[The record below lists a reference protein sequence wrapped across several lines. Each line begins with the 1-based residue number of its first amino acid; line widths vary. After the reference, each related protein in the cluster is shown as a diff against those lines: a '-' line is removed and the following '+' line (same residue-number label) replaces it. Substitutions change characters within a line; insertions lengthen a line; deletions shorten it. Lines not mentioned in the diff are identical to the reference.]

1 MAQAVRSDQGQ
12 ALFCLEP
19 RGTGYLLVE
28 ELMRAGLPTWL
39 AHPLDIKH
47 SIGSTRGKNDR
58 IDAQRIAD
66 YARRHH
72 DKARLLGPGS
82 LRMNKLKRA
91 YVPTSTGD
99 GQTPPSGEDQRP
111 EPPWDRSLRAL
122 FDRLSQDGST
132 DRPQLEKIE
141 AACGPHPCRYA
152 RALGWRGPVL
162 AAHLLACTEGFTRF
176 ATARRLACQAG
187 VAPYEHFRA
196 PHPWSHTRIST
207 SRPLKRCCIWRTG

>member
-1 MAQAVRSDQGQ
+1 MLKRWHKQFGVTKAN

-19 RGTGYLLVE
+19 TGHYGYLLVE

-82 LRMNKLKRA
+82 LRMNKLKQLLTCRRQL
-91 YVPTSTGD
+91 VTD
-99 GQTPPSGEDQRP
+99 KRRHQVRIKDLNRHV
-111 EPPWDRSLRAL
+111 DRSLRAL
-122 FDRLSQDGST
+122 FDRLRPRADQT
-132 DRPQLEKIE
+132 DRHATGEDRSRN
-141 AACGPHPCRYA
+141 CGPHPCRSRLREQY
-152 RALGWRGPVL
+152 VL
-162 AAHLLACTEGFTRF
+162 LLAWMAWDPYWQRTSWH
-176 ATARRLACQAG
+176 
-187 VAPYEHFRA
+187 APKALHA
-196 PHPWSHTRIST
+196 LLPPAA
-207 SRPLKRCCIWRTG
+207 

>member
-1 MAQAVRSDQGQ
+1 MDLCIGIDVSKAHLDLALMNASGAVLGTERITNESKAIRALLKRWHKQFGVTKAN

-19 RGTGYLLVE
+19 TGHYGYLLVE

-82 LRMNKLKRA
+82 LRMNKLKQLLTCRRQLVTDNRHA
-91 YVPTSTGD
+91 T
-99 GQTPPSGEDQRP
+99 GED
-111 EPPWDRSLRAL
+111 RSRN
-122 FDRLSQDGST
+122 
-132 DRPQLEKIE
+132 
-141 AACGPHPCRYA
+141 CGPHPCRSTA
-152 RALGWRGPVL
+152 TRAVC
-162 AAHLLACTEGFTRF
+162 AA
-176 ATARRLACQAG
+176 
-187 VAPYEHFRA
+187 P
-196 PHPWSHTRIST
+196 
-207 SRPLKRCCIWRTG
+207 